1 MSNRRFDGDPIEG
14 SLNKTQPKG
23 RNNRE
28 IESEVVAADP
38 QSGAMRPAGKPES
51 CDDSLG
57 EQAKKHHV
65 VQTEFDATES
75 RKGVDDPKEQS
86 QRRSVNRECG
96 DSAIPVKRDRKSK
109 QNPLSVDSN

>member
-1 MSNRRFDGDPIEG
+1 MSNRRFDGDPENG

-23 RNNRE
+23 RTNRE

-38 QSGAMRPAGKPES
+38 KSGAVRPAGKPDD

-57 EQAKKHHV
+57 EQVKKRQV
-65 VQTEFDATES
+65 AQTQFDAVES

-86 QRRSVNRECG
+86 QRRSVNREIP
-96 DSAIPVKRDRKSK
+96 DSAIRSPKGSK
-109 QNPLSVDSN
+109 QDAPLAVDSN